1 MSLCHAPAK
10 GQSTVSRENASMIVA
25 KELRE
30 DWIQKNIYPMNE
42 RSVAK
47 KIKADYELFKVLRKR
62 ETEGKCTTAWSDKV
76 QSFNDLMTKRAY
88 DIRAKSRV
96 YEKQLELEYRVS
108 MTQEDIAF
116 YNDNCHGEYVATCTK
131 TVPRYW
137 EKQQKRKFER
147 GFSMENHRLAME
159 QQVKD
164 DNELHQQQLAE
175 ALQTEIP
182 DSDSEEMDPTLV
194 VTPGSPNPTDRVTR
208 SSSQSNT
215 KDSNIYE
222 NTFPKVKIRTG
233 RKTLNESLMRCIVQC
248 HSAFKTTTD
257 DLRGIIVSV
266 ANTIFG
272 QKWEISDE
280 LENFDDEQEDSYE
293 ECKDLKLKRRRCS
306 RDLTY
311 IMPSRSCITKYLE
324 DAYFLN
330 LELVAKLLTEKGD
343 SVITVGLADTTKAA
357 GHKLFDVKADHIT
370 ISGPSCERK
379 SLTTGY
385 TENASHSGAD
395 GARAYEQK
403 LKILALLADTTL
415 DDMKAQVDFWMTDRA
430 TDCRTVLEKL
440 GAEDNQVLKCCAHL
454 ILGIDHAVDKIFQEA
469 ERKIGVQNLIKTSA
483 GSKVFMCPGSSIHT
497 LSLIAISKLL
507 SPSHASHSVSLYNE
521 FITWMDAHK
530 VKYDGFKGFISNRF
544 GRIAELAKTYL
555 KLKEHIL
562 KFFEAVVD
570 ENSNKLV
577 LAVSTYIQNDWF
589 QCCTEVYSLIADWV
603 IFPIMDL
610 LGIDKQQ
617 DHRNENRNWVGV
629 REFFKTKLDRLE
641 HLKADF
647 KKTATGKGKLIGA
660 VMEETVETLKRQLNE
675 MDYFDDEVNSEID
688 QEKLKFAP
696 LTNLGC
702 ESEFAK
708 LDNRVKISGGSTS
721 IRTHSMKTIV
731 ATNRLLVSSDFLEKT
746 DAEKRQ
752 QWKWACTSDAV
763 KKAKQLEK
771 DFLETV
777 KVTKQLSI
785 MKKEE
790 LKKKKILR
798 TQHILEMCK
807 AHGGPV
813 TVNSIGILEK
823 LSEKQLINEISYI
836 RITVAP
842 EIRQKRRIRNEEGK
856 IKYQNFSVKEL
867 RESIRNFVKPE
878 GEVTKDID
886 KLLQDAFV

>member
-1 MSLCHAPAK
+1 MSWCHAPAK

-96 YEKQLELEYRVS
+96 YEKQLELEYQVS

-116 YNDNCHGEYVATCTK
+116 YNDNCHGDYVATCTK

-147 GFSMENHRLAME
+147 EFSMENHRLAME

-293 ECKDLKLKRRRCS
+293 ECKDLKLKRRR
-306 RDLTY
+306 
-311 IMPSRSCITKYLE
+311 KKE
-324 DAYFLN
+324 
-330 LELVAKLLTEKGD
+330 
-343 SVITVGLADTTKAA
+343 
-357 GHKLFDVKADHIT
+357 VKKK
-370 ISGPSCERK
+370 RK

-430 TDCRTVLEKL
+430 TDCRTILEKL
-440 GAEDNQVLKCCAHL
+440 GVEDNQVLKCCAHL

-483 GSKVFMCPGSSIHT
+483 GSTVFMCPGSSIHT

-752 QWKWACTSDAV
+752 QWKWARTSDAV

>member
-96 YEKQLELEYRVS
+96 YEKQLELEYQVS

-116 YNDNCHGEYVATCTK
+116 YNDNCHGDYVATCTK

-147 GFSMENHRLAME
+147 EFSMENHRLAME

-343 SVITVGLADTTKAA
+343 SVITVGLDDTTKAA

-370 ISGPSCERK
+370 ISGP
-379 SLTTGY
+379 L
-385 TENASHSGAD
+385 
-395 GARAYEQK
+395 
-403 LKILALLADTTL
+403 
-415 DDMKAQVDFWMTDRA
+415 
-430 TDCRTVLEKL
+430 
-440 GAEDNQVLKCCAHL
+440 
-454 ILGIDHAVDKIFQEA
+454 
-469 ERKIGVQNLIKTSA
+469 
-483 GSKVFMCPGSSIHT
+483 SK
-497 LSLIAISKLL
+497 L

-629 REFFKTKLDRLE
+629 REFFLHYVQLARRELDP
-641 HLKADF
+641 A
-647 KKTATGKGKLIGA
+647 
-660 VMEETVETLKRQLNE
+660 
-675 MDYFDDEVNSEID
+675 
-688 QEKLKFAP
+688 
-696 LTNLGC
+696 
-702 ESEFAK
+702 
-708 LDNRVKISGGSTS
+708 S
-721 IRTHSMKTIV
+721 I
-731 ATNRLLVSSDFLEKT
+731 
-746 DAEKRQ
+746 Q
-752 QWKWACTSDAV
+752 
-763 KKAKQLEK
+763 
-771 DFLETV
+771 
-777 KVTKQLSI
+777 
-785 MKKEE
+785 
-790 LKKKKILR
+790 
-798 TQHILEMCK
+798 
-807 AHGGPV
+807 
-813 TVNSIGILEK
+813 
-823 LSEKQLINEISYI
+823 
-836 RITVAP
+836 
-842 EIRQKRRIRNEEGK
+842 
-856 IKYQNFSVKEL
+856 
-867 RESIRNFVKPE
+867 
-878 GEVTKDID
+878 
-886 KLLQDAFV
+886 